1 MKDFLITT
9 AGIRLTRVREVL
21 MPSAV
26 PQQPSHQATTMN
38 QEQSKNKASVMMV
51 SDLEIRYLEATDYHN
66 GFLECLAFLTKVGPV
81 TEHQFL
87 GNLHCV
93 TGLLLIW

>member
-1 MKDFLITT
+1 MKDFLIAT

-26 PQQPSHQATTMN
+26 PQPSQPAATMN
-38 QEQSKNKASVMMV
+38 QEQSKKKASIIKA
-51 SDLEIRYLEATDYHN
+51 SDLEIRFLEATDYHN

-81 TEHQFL
+81 TEPQFL
-87 GNLHCV
+87 GNLLSV
-93 TGLLLIW
+93 TVLLLIW